1 MRYLS
6 VAPFLE
12 FDFVVCQPDSTV
24 KTLATADCMGAAC
37 RARRSLQRHLRLQSL
52 ARGRINY
59 WGFTKTGS
67 PKLGATSSRSDPS
80 SISAI
85 GTSTQTVPD
94 VSPPG

>member
-1 MRYLS
+1 MQYRS
-6 VAPFLE
+6 VAQFLE
-12 FDFVVCQPDSTV
+12 FDFVACQPDSTV
-24 KTLATADCMGAAC
+24 KSLATAACMGAAYW
-37 RARRSLQRHLRLQSL
+37 ARRSLHHHLRPRSL
-52 ARGRINY
+52 ARSRINY

-85 GTSTQTVPD
+85 GTSTQTFPD